1 VLFLVGQDMVFILTS
16 LFVGLLSMFLVE
28 ESFSCAQFSF
38 GGGCL
43 LPCSHTVN
51 LALTMFLVHAT
62 WYSKLLNFFCV
73 EWTICTQQKSLIVS
87 SIPDILAIQRK
98 AKEFGNPAKGWDSKL
113 TCSQLI
119 TGLVKI

>member
-1 VLFLVGQDMVFILTS
+1 MLFLVGQDMVFVLTS
-16 LFVGLLSMFLVE
+16 LFVGLLSMLLVE

-51 LALTMFLVHAT
+51 LAWTMFLVHAT
-62 WYSKLLNFFCV
+62 WYSKLLNFLCV

-87 SIPDILAIQRK
+87 SIPEILAIQRK
-98 AKEFGNPAKGWDSKL
+98 AKEFGTLQKAGTPN
-113 TCSQLI
+113 
-119 TGLVKI
+119 